1 MSYEDWIERWQLR
14 LLNEH
19 LLEVYGDEE
28 ESDDEIFE
36 EFSEEEL

>member
-28 ESDDEIFE
+28 ESDDVFE
-36 EFSEEEL
+36 ELSEEV

>member
-1 MSYEDWIERWQLR
+1 MSYEDLVERWQIR

-28 ESDDEIFE
+28 ESDHEIFE
-36 EFSEEEL
+36 EPSEEL